1 MSSRREFLTTAAAAA
16 IACQN
21 RLRAAKTGSAE
32 FPYAEFETRIAH
44 RDFRGITKDVLPT
57 PSMLVD
63 LDLFEKNIKT
73 MADHCKA
80 TGIAL
85 RPHVKV
91 HKSVDVA
98 RRQVAEGAIGL
109 TCATIAE
116 AELMSG
122 AGIKHVLWT
131 KQPAS
136 VNNISRA
143 VALSK
148 RDPTFMFVVDDP
160 QVVDWVEESAAAR
173 NTRVR
178 VGVSVFA
185 GLTRQ
190 GIENGKPAVDLAQRI
205 TGSKRI
211 GFEGFMAY
219 SGAASH
225 TKTWEAR
232 RKKSSNDLAGV
243 RETVDLARKAGLPVK
258 FVSGG
263 STGTYNIDKDNGLSE
278 LEAGSYVFM
287 DTNYFGVGG
296 KGNDALYTDF
306 QGALTILTTVDSKR
320 HPNEVTTDY
329 GNKALTRPTDQVK
342 GMPWLQVGSQ
352 GAEHGILKW
361 TDAGRDL
368 KLGERVE
375 IYCTTLDMST
385 AVYDRY
391 YVVRGDRVVD
401 VWPIMGRGGA
411 PQR

>member
-1 MSSRREFLTTAAAAA
+1 MTSRREFFATAAAAGL
-16 IACQN
+16 ACQN
-21 RLRAAKTGSAE
+21 RLRAAKTASSE
-32 FPYAEFETRIAH
+32 FPYTEFETRIAH

-63 LDLFEKNIKT
+63 LDLFEKNVKM
-73 MADHCKA
+73 MADYCKGA
-80 TGIAL
+80 GINV

-98 RRQVAEGAIGL
+98 KRQIAEGAVGL
-109 TCATIAE
+109 TVATIAE

-136 VNNISRA
+136 MNNIARA

-160 QVVDWVEESAAAR
+160 QVADWVEEAAGAK
-173 NTRVR
+173 NTRLKI
-178 VGVSVFA
+178 GVSVFA

-190 GIENGKPAVDLAQRI
+190 GIENGQPAVDLAQRI
-205 TGSKRI
+205 TKSKRMS
-211 GFEGFMAY
+211 FEGFMAY
-219 SGAASH
+219 SGGASH

-232 RKKSSNDLAGV
+232 QKKSSDDLAGV
-243 RETVDLARKAGLPVK
+243 RETVEVARKAGLPMN

-263 STGTYNIDKDNGLSE
+263 STGTYNMDKGNGLTE

-296 KGNDALYTDF
+296 KQNDTLYTDF
-306 QGALTILTTVDSKR
+306 AGALTILTTVDSKR
-320 HPNEVTTDY
+320 HPNQVTTDY

-342 GMPWLQVGSQ
+342 GMPWLKVGAQ
-352 GAEHGILKW
+352 GAEYGLLTW

-391 YVVRGDRVVD
+391 YVVRGDQLVD

-411 PQR
+411 AQR